1 MSSTSMNLTKI
12 PVVPGYDDPSPCP
25 SPSDRCTSCGGVDAF
40 GGTMSCPSC
49 SKSFCPSCFPPTQ
62 HEPCRRSAC
71 PAPILL
77 EVVVLRGIAGV
88 LARAASRLADLL
100 EERTQVPEIAYNDL
114 LGERTQTQV
123 PEVAYNVVVD
133 EAIRFDANVDSGTSV
148 SASGR
153 RCLFPTELITKWHPE
168 TSVRSASQQKMDVLF
183 IGTMILH
190 TECGQKIY
198 IANSLCVPEMGD
210 LTLISPKQ
218 LFHGSGIRTEF
229 NDIRALRV
237 HRVVRLSGRCNA
249 PHGCV
254 LCSQSHPG
262 GDATR
267 SSVLPHAPCRIP
279 AQGRRQANHQ
289 VLRDG

>member
-1 MSSTSMNLTKI
+1 MSSTSKNLTKI

-25 SPSDRCTSCGGVDAF
+25 SPSDRCTSCGDVDAF
-40 GGTMSCPSC
+40 GGTMPCPSC

-168 TSVRSASQQKMDVLF
+168 TSVRSASQQRMDVLF
-183 IGTMILH
+183 VGTMILH
-190 TECGQKIY
+190 TGCGQKIY
-198 IANSLCVPEMGD
+198 IADSLCVPEMGD

-229 NDIRALRV
+229 NDIR
-237 HRVVRLSGRCNA
+237 RL
-249 PHGCV
+249 
-254 LCSQSHPG
+254 
-262 GDATR
+262 T
-267 SSVLPHAPCRIP
+267 LPNGEIVKFTET
-279 AQGRRQANHQ
+279 NKS
-289 VLRDG
+289 

>member
-77 EVVVLRGIAGV
+77 KVGYHFIFLHVMLGMLGVVM

-100 EERTQVPEIAYNDL
+100 EDRTQVPEVAYNDL

-123 PEVAYNVVVD
+123 P
-133 EAIRFDANVDSGTSV
+133 
-148 SASGR
+148 
-153 RCLFPTELITKWHPE
+153 
-168 TSVRSASQQKMDVLF
+168 
-183 IGTMILH
+183 
-190 TECGQKIY
+190 
-198 IANSLCVPEMGD
+198 
-210 LTLISPKQ
+210 
-218 LFHGSGIRTEF
+218 
-229 NDIRALRV
+229 
-237 HRVVRLSGRCNA
+237 
-249 PHGCV
+249 
-254 LCSQSHPG
+254 
-262 GDATR
+262 
-267 SSVLPHAPCRIP
+267 
-279 AQGRRQANHQ
+279 
-289 VLRDG
+289 